1 MTSLNLECVDPRVL
15 GWSTKNYF
23 LRKSAI
29 YHKIKLPFDV
39 EAAEKFLNGIYWT
52 CMYVIYQKN
61 DIIIILNLHDVAVE
75 SSLRS
80 SGTEVYFNTF
90 FSWRS

>member
-1 MTSLNLECVDPRVL
+1 MFIHIFKENIENKSTYYNNFVVKINGNLECYACLIEHVC
-15 GWSTKNYF
+15 K
-23 LRKSAI
+23 
-29 YHKIKLPFDV
+29 
-39 EAAEKFLNGIYWT
+39 
-52 CMYVIYQKN
+52 YVIYQKN

-75 SSLRS
+75 SSLHS

>member
-1 MTSLNLECVDPRVL
+1 MFIHIFKENNENKLTYNNNFVVEINGNLEC
-15 GWSTKNYF
+15 Y
-23 LRKSAI
+23 AC
-29 YHKIKLPFDV
+29 
-39 EAAEKFLNGIYWT
+39 LN
-52 CMYVIYQKN
+52 MYVRNLSKKN

-90 FSWRS
+90 FS

>member
-1 MTSLNLECVDPRVL
+1 MFIHIFKENNENKLTYNNNFVVEINGNLER
-15 GWSTKNYF
+15 Y
-23 LRKSAI
+23 A
-29 YHKIKLPFDV
+29 Y
-39 EAAEKFLNGIYWT
+39 LNEHV
-52 CMYVIYQKN
+52 CKYVIYQKN

-75 SSLRS
+75 SSLHS

>member
-1 MTSLNLECVDPRVL
+1 
-15 GWSTKNYF
+15 
-23 LRKSAI
+23 
-29 YHKIKLPFDV
+29 
-39 EAAEKFLNGIYWT
+39 
-52 CMYVIYQKN
+52 MYVIYQKKN

-90 FSWRS
+90 FHDVVNLSKPQAKIDF